1 MKRYMM
7 VLIQFIWV
15 MLLCTPPVVLQE
27 PVSFISTSLKNV
39 HVSSELSGDSEIA
52 SYQTGVLNPVII
64 EHTGRAATPTGYSI
78 TRTDTIKNL
87 HSEIELPSGLE
98 GNLHSVECNGGHLL
112 VGENGQTDFS
122 SSEGTIS
129 LWIKWDITAP
139 NGRFWGQHNDFETRW
154 SSRRLVLDWGSDT
167 TLQGAK
173 TDWVV
178 DKWYFIAI
186 VWNDD
191 TNSLALYWGDEDTQP
206 SEDASTTF
214 WYGTVIGLLTENN
227 IMCSRASTGYR
238 VYGHVD
244 DFRYYSIQRS
254 LDDIQSDYV
263 LPLVGNEPYLEHHY
277 SFENGFIDSAG
288 ESNLIPSGTVTI
300 SSDVFYR
307 SGGWR
312 AESVEMS
319 IRNLKRLLALN
330 GSFETG
336 LPGSNIDWTGDGT
349 YYAEGWRAR
358 RQVLSY
364 QGRQRTS
371 YINTGPKYILIENE
385 GYEDP
390 SSPDSYRHYD
400 GTVIYWYQTIENH
413 RLTEVFEFSMNFL
426 YQRGPIGVNFSNNFE
441 FCFEILNGSST
452 LWNWSIDPTQIEQR
466 GIWYSI
472 NPITVEIP
480 YAPALFEV
488 RVSLKVDTV
497 SGFIGIPVDDP
508 DVDGDSANA
517 MYLTFFID
525 DISLVASQ
533 IPSFENIDFKI
544 TLDPFINVTTSG
556 SSGTCS
562 LIFDHKYW
570 NQSSIPF
577 SFSSNA
583 TVSFEYFARI
593 TKVSKIIN
601 STYLQ
606 NLDIEGVFYKAN
618 LNQEIELSF
627 NTYMRSYP
635 GIVDIGVNVLCPI
648 DWDLPLVEDPFGNDL
663 TTEIEYD
670 AGLLKIP
677 SGVAEIV
684 GWWSFKFTGHN
695 YASSINTEMSSNSDP
710 TWSSSSIYR
719 NGEKLRSVIS
729 FANGPISPVE
739 VLDVEICIFTPS
751 GLLWS
756 IENVSNSEGATVM
769 STATTFGSTNASVGT
784 WLLSSYWVNGT
795 EVGYGSREFSLYHQL
810 TIFAQTPNIEIKP
823 GETFTASVF
832 LYDQDSGYPL
842 LSDAMIVGNWS
853 ATEVAFSPNLAKGWW
868 EADFNSSSVNT
879 GNYLILITANLPF
892 YDTDSC
898 IIDVKIP
905 VAESLYEITL
915 RATLIGAIS
924 VILAFTLIVF
934 SRHIFLKIRTKR
946 SREILALKGRLDD
959 ARNIIGLLVIHRTI
973 GLPIYSRIIKGGFQE
988 SLLSSFI
995 SALSQFRAEFSW
1007 DEPKWTALPIT
1018 EIITVVLTD
1027 SLICALITVESSS
1040 ERQKKQLEHF
1050 GTEVGGL
1057 YDKDEDTLKQMM
1069 RSPVLSSTIDLI
1081 FSNYFDGPLL
1091 TRYIGIKEELPNHLI
1106 PVKEAIQ
1113 IMNVEKGISTEAIIK
1128 TLLLEGYGERMS
1140 YNLVLEA
1147 IDGEYLV
1154 AASEESFVLSEVKD

>member
-7 VLIQFIWV
+7 VFIQFFWI
-15 MLLCTPPVVLQE
+15 MLLCTPPAAFEE
-27 PVSFISTSLKNV
+27 PVILISTGLDNV
-39 HVSSELSGDSEIA
+39 HGYSELSGDSEIA
-52 SYQTGVLNPVII
+52 SYHTGLLNPVVI
-64 EHTGRAATPTGYSI
+64 EHTGRAASPSTYSI
-78 TRTDTIKNL
+78 TRTDKTKYPQ
-87 HSEIELPSGLE
+87 SEIELPSGLE
-98 GNLHSVECNGGHLL
+98 GNLYSAECNGGHFL

-139 NGRFWGQHNDFETRW
+139 NGRFWGQHSDFETRW
-154 SSRRLVLDWGSDT
+154 SNRRLVLDWGSDT
-167 TLQGAK
+167 TLQGSK

-191 TNSLALYWGDEDTQP
+191 TNSLSIYWGDEDTQP
-206 SEDASTTF
+206 SEDASTLF
-214 WYGTVIGLLTENN
+214 WSGTVIGLLTENN
-227 IMCSRASTGYR
+227 IMCSRASTSYR

-244 DFRYYSIQRS
+244 DFRYYSVQRS

-263 LPLVGNEPYLEHHY
+263 LPLVGNEPYLEHYY

-336 LPGSNIDWTGDGT
+336 LPGSNVDWTGDGT

-371 YINTGPKYILIENE
+371 YINTGQKYIVIENE

-390 SSPDSYRHYD
+390 SSPDAYRHYD
-400 GTVIYWYQTIENH
+400 GTVIYWYQTIDNSQ
-413 RLTEVFEFSMNFL
+413 LTEVFEFSMNFL
-426 YQRGPIGVNFSNNFE
+426 YQRGPIGMNFSNNFE
-441 FCFEILNGSST
+441 FCFEILNGSFT

-466 GIWYSI
+466 GIWYTI

-517 MYLTFFID
+517 MYLTFLID
-525 DISLVASQ
+525 DLSLVASQ
-533 IPSFENIDFKI
+533 IPSFENVDFKI
-544 TLDPFINVTTSG
+544 ILHPFVNATVSG
-556 SSGTCS
+556 SSGACS
-562 LIFDHKYW
+562 LIFDYEYW

-577 SFSSNA
+577 SFSSNS
-583 TVSFEYFARI
+583 TVSFEYLARI
-593 TKVSKIIN
+593 IKMSKVSN

-606 NLDIEGVFYKAN
+606 NLDKEGVLYKAN
-618 LNQEIELSF
+618 LDQEIELSF
-627 NTYMRSYP
+627 STYMRSYP
-635 GIVDIGVNVLCPI
+635 GIVDVGINARYPI
-648 DWDLPLVEDPFGNDL
+648 DWDSPFVEDPFGRNL
-663 TTEIEYD
+663 TNEIQYNT
-670 AGLLKIP
+670 GLLEIP
-677 SGVAEIV
+677 SGVAELV
-684 GWWSFKFTGHN
+684 GWWSFKLTGHN
-695 YASSINTEMSSNSDP
+695 YASSINTEMSSNSNS

-719 NGEKLRSVIS
+719 NGEKMRSIIS
-729 FANGPISPVE
+729 LANGLISPAKV
-739 VLDVEICIFTPS
+739 VDVEICIFNPS
-751 GLLWS
+751 GNLWL
-756 IENVSNSEGATVM
+756 IENVSNHESATAT
-769 STATTFGSTNASVGT
+769 STATAFGPTNASTGT
-784 WLLSSYWVNGT
+784 WLITSYWVNGT
-795 EVGYGSREFSLYHQL
+795 EVGYGSKEFSLYHQL
-810 TIFAQTPNIEIKP
+810 TIFAQTPNIELEP

-832 LYDQDSGYPL
+832 LYDQDNGYPI
-842 LSDAMIVGNWS
+842 LSDAIVVGNWS
-853 ATEVAFSPNLAKGWW
+853 STEITFNPNLAKGWW
-868 EADFNSSSVNT
+868 EADFNSSSVDT
-879 GNYLILITANLPF
+879 GDYLILITVNLPF
-892 YDTDSC
+892 YDIDSC
-898 IIDVKIP
+898 IINVKIP
-905 VAESLYEITL
+905 LVESLYEITL
-915 RATLIGAIS
+915 RATLIGA
-924 VILAFTLIVF
+924 VTVFAAFTLIAI
-934 SRHIFLKIRTKR
+934 SRYIYLKIRTKR
-946 SREILALKGRLDD
+946 RLEILALKGRLDD
-959 ARNIIGLLVIHRTI
+959 ARNMIGLLVIHRTI

-1040 ERQKKQLEHF
+1040 ERQKNQLERF
-1050 GTEVGGL
+1050 GIEIGGL

-1069 RSPVLSSTIDLI
+1069 RSPILSSTVDSI
-1081 FSNYFDGPLL
+1081 FANYFDGPVL
-1091 TRYIGIKEELPNHLI
+1091 TRYIGVKEELPDRLV

-1113 IMNVEKGISTEAIIK
+1113 SMDVEKGISAEAIIK
-1128 TLLLEGYGERMS
+1128 MLLLEGYGERMS
-1140 YNLVLEA
+1140 YSLVLEV
-1147 IDGEYLV
+1147 IDGNYLV
-1154 AASEESFVLSEVKD
+1154 AVNEEPLVLAEAKE